1 MDRVVE
7 QVEMAQQYQVDQEQ
21 LIKDFLVVVKE
32 VHLSVVEEAAELDQQ
47 DVMVAQDKVVMVETE
62 LLQQ

>member
-1 MDRVVE
+1 VDRVVE

-32 VHLSVVEEAAELDQQ
+32 VHLTVVEEAAELDQQ
-47 DVMVAQDKVVMVETE
+47 EAMVVQDKVVLVETE